1 MIFRF
6 LAGTAFVTRP
16 SAIFQG
22 LLVGLFL
29 QGAGRWGFDSILE
42 TVEQLIGD
50 GTFGTSLPVFL
61 TNSTTFAAAAT
72 QGVISWMSIEDAAVS
87 SEGWDGYSLLVDDVV
102 AQTGSATNF
111 SIAALNT
118 SLPHFF
124 RYVALFFAR
133 VFKGTITYSTHFSHF
148 ADSPILK
155 LELPE
160 TLRKPLPPSS
170 STLLG
175 LIPLQELLDSS
186 QLGSNFRLF
195 VLFSLFDWFLI
206 LFICCLYSLHHLY
219 PLFVLQL
226 ESFTSQVCFIES
238 CEMTLSSQ
246 FLNSALLPQISMPLP
261 PNSFANVSAP
271 PQRQQAVWDDWES
284 VSFFYSTPARS
295 FSVHTALVLLLGLRG
310 G

>member
-195 VLFSLFDWFLI
+195 VLFSLFDSFSI
-206 LFICCLYSLHHLY
+206 LFICCLYL
-219 PLFVLQL
+219 V
-226 ESFTSQVCFIES
+226 
-238 CEMTLSSQ
+238 
-246 FLNSALLPQISMPLP
+246 
-261 PNSFANVSAP
+261 AP
-271 PQRQQAVWDDWES
+271 PVSTLCTAVGIVYQSSLLHRVLRND
-284 VSFFYSTPARS
+284 SFLPISQLRSTPSNLDAAAAKLIRKRIGATS
-295 FSVHTALVLLLGLRG
+295 ATASCMG
-310 G
+310 